1 MVTNWT
7 DIEMSVQV
15 NLKGLPSHVLDNVY
29 KPDNLKMATRSPEN
43 ALAALTF
50 PTSKVALWDPR
61 PNGDVVSL
69 HLSYYRNPRLLLVE
83 KTLRLAHRH
92 ARQSNKPEFSCYLLG
107 TIAVDSDEEGVTLT
121 LDRFD
126 PGRGQ
131 PGSSGKV
138 PTALMPG
145 DVLVP
150 CVLET
155 QGVSATDTMVHSAEG
170 FHISFKMLQHC
181 CSSRESLDLSKLL
194 ALRAH
199 LSCSQQGDS
208 LGFCLRWAATT
219 PGNTLDAVPV
229 RPVPIIPTALARNLS
244 SPASLTQP
252 LHSSASRKQGFLTM
266 DQTRKLLLLL
276 ESDPKAYTLP
286 LVGVWLSGVTH
297 IYNPQVWAWCLR
309 YLFSSSLHDKVMSEG
324 GAFLVV
330 LYSLTHREPEFY
342 QVQPCSGQQQD
353 MTFQLLTST
362 ESLTL
367 YKNVEVS
374 EGRTLKFELS
384 AETQNREAEFFRELV
399 SRVSLTS
406 PASVAASPQDR
417 LSISDHDSGVED
429 EDLSPRPSP
438 NPHPLTQQTK
448 QIHPSV
454 PELSLVMDG
463 SFLDGKTMGR
473 PHPPLPTLLHRG
485 SAPPSHQLHPWA
497 ARPPGQGPTILGGPP
512 PIRRPLTP
520 AMAPQG
526 KGSRR
531 ASLTPGQQPPPLR
544 APSSSRKSAPPQFGK
559 TMSAS
564 TSSSSSPKT
573 GSSPNG
579 SVHQARQ
586 FHQAP
591 GRPSHSGASPVG
603 NSPQPR
609 HSPGPP
615 PTPAL
620 MPTHQQPPVH
630 PKHFHSTPIPN
641 LNQPCGCC
649 SFQPH
654 DHTPLYHRNH
664 WQGASG
670 TPGGHFCSNTDSN
683 SPTSHQTNL
692 HYSPACLTGG
702 LPATHHF
709 PSQGPCSPRGS
720 LEPLAPACQKQCC
733 QAQATPS
740 LSPLDRP
747 VNLLAS
753 DAYRILVDQD
763 RQLKL
768 LQAQIQNLLE
778 AQGKRGSSSPSTEQA
793 VIQTQTSPGQQT
805 KRSVSIAVGTGASLF
820 WGVPVDASARDDEE
834 RPQPEWHRGPGSP
847 DGSRASSSR
856 SSGCAN
862 LTHSRHIGGSGE
874 ESGVREGRVP
884 GSPSNQST
892 HQRTQSAFGDCSF
905 QSPVLG
911 ESASMYYQSQSP
923 QRDGTKSEEPRAVE
937 DDQRFYQDLLG
948 QVNSRLRGSVNE
960 EVEEEED
967 RRTSYPRRERDS
979 LSPRQVS
986 HCQSPQSSPS
996 PVPVSSRRP
1005 EPKGGEQPKGRD
1017 QVLHATLRQ
1026 LQQLGV
1032 NVDLDSADPGG
1043 KTRRSSVESAST
1055 LAGIN
1060 PEAVISRLTLPE
1072 STGTSI
1078 WGGSVDLSLEANA
1091 IALRY
1096 LSDQQLSRLSVGGG
1110 QQPPKAL
1117 PRLSPCTLLSE
1128 KPPTEKSAMGLC
1140 SFLSPNNMS
1149 FATRKYMKR
1158 YGLIEEGS
1166 GSEEEE
1172 LSEMGYTVQFHVQ
1185 QEQEGQRVRVLKNIT
1200 NELPHS
1206 DPVNPQA
1213 LHADSQSQ
1221 LLGDLR
1227 PKMQLLARGAKLS
1240 LEKENVAKRQPSLG
1254 EMQREYPQPE
1264 GSMGNFLDLSR
1275 LRQLPK
1281 LF

>member
-1 MVTNWT
+1 
-7 DIEMSVQV
+7 IVQV

-50 PTSKVALWDPR
+50 PKSKVALWDPT

-92 ARQSNKPEFSCYLLG
+92 ARQSNMPEFSCYLLG

-155 QGVSATDTMVHSAEG
+155 QGVSATDTMVHSAEV

-199 LSCSQQGDS
+199 LSCFQQGDS
-208 LGFCLRWAATT
+208 LGFCLRWAATA
-219 PGNTLDAVPV
+219 PGNTLDAVPI

-244 SPASLTQP
+244 STASLT
-252 LHSSASRKQGFLTM
+252 HFLTM

-367 YKNVEVS
+367 YQNVEMS
-374 EGRTLKFELS
+374 EGCTLKFELS

-399 SRVSLTS
+399 SRVSLTRYTM
-406 PASVAASPQDR
+406 AASPQDR

-448 QIHPSV
+448 QVHPSV

-473 PHPPLPTLLHRG
+473 PHPPLPALQHRG

-497 ARPPGQGPTILGGPP
+497 ARPSEQGPTILGGPP

-520 AMAPQG
+520 AMASQG

-531 ASLTPGQQPPPLR
+531 ASLTPGQQPPPLWP
-544 APSSSRKSAPPQFGK
+544 PSSSRNSAPPQFGK
-559 TMSAS
+559 RSSAS

-586 FHQAP
+586 FHQTP
-591 GRPSHSGASPVG
+591 GRPSHRGASPVG
-603 NSPQPR
+603 NSPQPIPR

-630 PKHFHSTPIPN
+630 PKHFHSTPNPN

-649 SFQPH
+649 SFQQH
-654 DHTPLYHRNH
+654 DHTPLYHPNH

-670 TPGGHFCSNTDSN
+670 TPGGHFCSNSESN
-683 SPTSHQTNL
+683 PPTSRQTNL

-702 LPATHHF
+702 PPTTHHF
-709 PSQGPCSPRGS
+709 PSQGPCSPRGH
-720 LEPLAPACQKQCC
+720 LELQAPACQNQCC
-733 QAQATPS
+733 HAQATPS
-740 LSPLDRP
+740 LSPLDGP
-747 VNLLAS
+747 MNLLAS

-768 LQAQIQNLLE
+768 LQAQIQKLLE

-805 KRSVSIAVGTGASLF
+805 KRSVSIAVGTGTRVFHHCLYMVDSHSLSIHCILIQYYVCHSF
-820 WGVPVDASARDDEE
+820 LRD
-834 RPQPEWHRGPGSP
+834 
-847 DGSRASSSR
+847 
-856 SSGCAN
+856 CV
-862 LTHSRHIGGSGE
+862 T
-874 ESGVREGRVP
+874 
-884 GSPSNQST
+884 
-892 HQRTQSAFGDCSF
+892 TQSAFGDCSF

-923 QRDGTKSEEPRAVE
+923 QRDDTKSEESRAM

-948 QVNSRLRGSVNE
+948 QVNSRLQGSVNE
-960 EVEEEED
+960 EVDEEED
-967 RRTSYPRRERDS
+967 QRPSYPRRESHS

-986 HCQSPQSSPS
+986 HCQSQQSSPS

-1072 STGTSI
+1072 STATSM

-1117 PRLSPCTLLSE
+1117 PWLSPCTLLSE
-1128 KPPTEKSAMGLC
+1128 NPPTEKSAMGL
-1140 SFLSPNNMS
+1140 SSILSPNNMS

-1158 YGLIEEGS
+1158 YGLIEGS
-1166 GSEEEE
+1166 GSEEE

-1185 QEQEGQRVRVLKNIT
+1185 QEQEGQRARVLKNIT

-1206 DPVNPQA
+1206 DPVNLQA

-1221 LLGDLR
+1221 LLRDLR
-1227 PKMQLLARGAKLS
+1227 PKMQLLARGAKHS
-1240 LEKENVAKRQPSLG
+1240 LEKENGAKWRPSLG
-1254 EMQREYPQPE
+1254 EMQRECPQPE

>member
-1 MVTNWT
+1 
-7 DIEMSVQV
+7 MSVQV
-15 NLKGLPSHVLDNVY
+15 NLKGLPSHVLGNVY
-29 KPDNLKMATRSPEN
+29 KPDNLKMTRSPEN

-50 PTSKVALWDPR
+50 PKSKVALWDPT

-92 ARQSNKPEFSCYLLG
+92 ARQSNKPQFSCYLLG

-126 PGRGQ
+126 PGREQ

-155 QGVSATDTMVHSAEG
+155 QGVSATDTMVHSAED

-199 LSCSQQGDS
+199 LSCSQQADS
-208 LGFCLRWAATT
+208 LGFCLRWAAAA

-244 SPASLTQP
+244 SRSSLTQP
-252 LHSSASRKQGFLTM
+252 LHSCASRKQGFLTM

-297 IYNPQVWAWCLR
+297 IYNPQVWTWCLR
-309 YLFSSSLHDKVMSEG
+309 YLFSSSLQDKVMSEG

-342 QVQPCSGQQQD
+342 QVQPCSGQQD

-374 EGRTLKFELS
+374 EGRTLQFELS

-399 SRVSLTS
+399 SCSSFRS
-406 PASVAASPQDR
+406 PASMAVSPQDR

-448 QIHPSV
+448 RVHPSV

-473 PHPPLPTLLHRG
+473 PHPPLPALQHRG
-485 SAPPSHQLHPWA
+485 SAPSSHQLHLWA
-497 ARPPGQGPTILGGPP
+497 ARPQGQGPTVLGGPP

-520 AMAPQG
+520 ALAPQG
-526 KGSRR
+526 KGSRG

-544 APSSSRKSAPPQFGK
+544 PPSSRKSAPPQVGK
-559 TMSAS
+559 TLSAS
-564 TSSSSSPKT
+564 SSSSSSSSPKT

-591 GRPSHSGASPVG
+591 GHPSTE
-603 NSPQPR
+603 
-609 HSPGPP
+609 GPP
-615 PTPAL
+615 PSETLHNPAPGTAPAPPIPAL

-630 PKHFHSTPIPN
+630 PKHFHSTPNPN

-654 DHTPLYHRNH
+654 DHTPLYHPSH

-670 TPGGHFCSNTDSN
+670 HFCSNSDSN
-683 SPTSHQTNL
+683 PATSHLNPSHQTNL
-692 HYSPACLTGG
+692 HYSQACLTGA
-702 LPATHHF
+702 PPTTHHF
-709 PSQGPCSPRGS
+709 PSLGPCSPRGR
-720 LEPLAPACQKQCC
+720 LEPPAPACQNPCC
-733 QAQATPS
+733 QAQSTPS
-740 LSPLDRP
+740 LSPLDGP
-747 VNLLAS
+747 MNLLTS

-768 LQAQIQNLLE
+768 LQAQIQKLLE
-778 AQGKRGSSSPSTEQA
+778 AQGKGESSSPSTEQA
-793 VIQTQTSPGQQT
+793 AIQTQTSPGQQT
-805 KRSVSIAVGTGASLF
+805 KRSVNIAVGTGASLF
-820 WGVPVDASARDDEE
+820 WGVPVDAPARDEE
-834 RPQPEWHRGPGSP
+834 RPQPEWHTDTGPGAP

-856 SSGCAN
+856 SSGSAS
-862 LTHSRHIGGSGE
+862 LTHSRHIDGSEE
-874 ESGVREGRVP
+874 ESGVRERRVS
-884 GSPSNQST
+884 GTPSNQST

-923 QRDGTKSEEPRAVE
+923 QRDGTKSQEPRAVE

-948 QVNSRLRGSVNE
+948 QVNSRLQGSVNE
-960 EVEEEED
+960 EVKEEED
-967 RRTSYPRRERDS
+967 RSTSYTLRERHS

-986 HCQSPQSSPS
+986 HCQSQQSSPS

-1005 EPKGGEQPKGRD
+1005 EPKVEQQSGGRD

-1043 KTRRSSVESAST
+1043 KTTRSSVESAST

-1072 STGTSI
+1072 SMGTSM

-1096 LSDQQLSRLSVGGG
+1096 LSDQQLSRLSVGEGNS
-1110 QQPPKAL
+1110 
-1117 PRLSPCTLLSE
+1117 PRGPVPRFSPCTLLSE
-1128 KPPTEKSAMGLC
+1128 KPPTEKSAMGQ
-1140 SFLSPNNMS
+1140 SSILSPNNMS
-1149 FATRKYMKR
+1149 LATRKYMKR

-1172 LSEMGYTVQFHVQ
+1172 
-1185 QEQEGQRVRVLKNIT
+1185 R
-1200 NELPHS
+1200 
-1206 DPVNPQA
+1206 A

-1221 LLGDLR
+1221 LLRDLR
-1227 PKMQLLARGAKLS
+1227 PKMQLLAA
-1240 LEKENVAKRQPSLG
+1240 RQTQFG
-1254 EMQREYPQPE
+1254 EGEWRQTAAIFGKMQRECPQPE

>member
-1 MVTNWT
+1 MSKCWPQSHSQFLLTERLSCPQT
-7 DIEMSVQV
+7 SVQV

-50 PTSKVALWDPR
+50 PKSKVALWDPT

-92 ARQSNKPEFSCYLLG
+92 ARQSNMPEFSCYLLG

-155 QGVSATDTMVHSAEG
+155 QGVSATDTMVHSAEV

-199 LSCSQQGDS
+199 LSCFQQGDS
-208 LGFCLRWAATT
+208 LGFCLRWAATA
-219 PGNTLDAVPV
+219 PGNTLDAVPI

-244 SPASLTQP
+244 STASLTQP

-367 YKNVEVS
+367 YQNVEMS
-374 EGRTLKFELS
+374 EGCTLKFELS

-448 QIHPSV
+448 QVHPSV

-463 SFLDGKTMGR
+463 SFPDGKTMGR
-473 PHPPLPTLLHRG
+473 PHPPLPALQHRG
-485 SAPPSHQLHPWA
+485 
-497 ARPPGQGPTILGGPP
+497 T
-512 PIRRPLTP
+512 
-520 AMAPQG
+520 
-526 KGSRR
+526 
-531 ASLTPGQQPPPLR
+531 
-544 APSSSRKSAPPQFGK
+544 PPQFGK
-559 TMSAS
+559 RSSAS

-586 FHQAP
+586 FHQTP
-591 GRPSHSGASPVG
+591 GRPSHRGASPVG
-603 NSPQPR
+603 NSPQPIPR

-630 PKHFHSTPIPN
+630 PKHFHSTPNPN

-649 SFQPH
+649 SFQQH
-654 DHTPLYHRNH
+654 DHTPL
-664 WQGASG
+664 
-670 TPGGHFCSNTDSN
+670 GH
-683 SPTSHQTNL
+683 
-692 HYSPACLTGG
+692 
-702 LPATHHF
+702 
-709 PSQGPCSPRGS
+709 
-720 LEPLAPACQKQCC
+720 LELQAPACQNQCC
-733 QAQATPS
+733 HAQATPS
-740 LSPLDRP
+740 LSPLDGP
-747 VNLLAS
+747 MNLLAS

-768 LQAQIQNLLE
+768 LQAQIQKLLE

-820 WGVPVDASARDDEE
+820 WGVPVHAPARNDEE
-834 RPQPEWHRGPGSP
+834 CPRPEWHRGPGAP

-856 SSGCAN
+856 SSGSAN
-862 LTHSRHIGGSGE
+862 LTHSRHIGGSEE
-874 ESGVREGRVP
+874 ESGVRQGRVP
-884 GSPSNQST
+884 GSPANQST

-923 QRDGTKSEEPRAVE
+923 QRDDTKSEESRAM

-948 QVNSRLRGSVNE
+948 QVNSRLQGSVNE
-960 EVEEEED
+960 EVDEEED
-967 RRTSYPRRERDS
+967 QRPSYPRRESHS

-986 HCQSPQSSPS
+986 HCQSQQSSPS

-1072 STGTSI
+1072 STATSM

-1128 KPPTEKSAMGLC
+1128 NPPTEKSAMGL
-1140 SFLSPNNMS
+1140 SSILSPNNMS

-1158 YGLIEEGS
+1158 YGLIEGS
-1166 GSEEEE
+1166 G
-1172 LSEMGYTVQFHVQ
+1172 M
-1185 QEQEGQRVRVLKNIT
+1185 RVLKNIT

-1221 LLGDLR
+1221 LLRDLR
-1227 PKMQLLARGAKLS
+1227 PKMQLLARGAKH
-1240 LEKENVAKRQPSLG
+1240 K
-1254 EMQREYPQPE
+1254 MQRECPQPE

>member
-1 MVTNWT
+1 MSKCYSQFLLTEQRLSCPQT
-7 DIEMSVQV
+7 SVQV

-29 KPDNLKMATRSPEN
+29 KPDNLKMATSLSDKN

-50 PTSKVALWDPR
+50 PKSKVALWDPT

-155 QGVSATDTMVHSAEG
+155 QGVSATDTMVHSAEV

-181 CSSRESLDLSKLL
+181 CRSRESLDLSKLL

-199 LSCSQQGDS
+199 LSCFQQGDS
-208 LGFCLRWAATT
+208 LGFCLRWAATA

-244 SPASLTQP
+244 STASLTQP
-252 LHSSASRKQGFLTM
+252 FLTM

-367 YKNVEVS
+367 YQNVEIS
-374 EGRTLKFELS
+374 EGCTLKFELS

-399 SRVSLTS
+399 SRVSLTRYTM
-406 PASVAASPQDR
+406 AASPQDR

-448 QIHPSV
+448 QVHPSV

-473 PHPPLPTLLHRG
+473 PHPPLPALQHRG

-497 ARPPGQGPTILGGPP
+497 TRPPDQGPTILGVPP
-512 PIRRPLTP
+512 PIRKPLTP
-520 AMAPQG
+520 AMASQG

-531 ASLTPGQQPPPLR
+531 ASLTPGQQPPPLWP
-544 APSSSRKSAPPQFGK
+544 PSSSRKSAPPQFGK
-559 TMSAS
+559 RSSAY

-586 FHQAP
+586 FHQTP
-591 GRPSHSGASPVG
+591 GRPSHRGASPVG
-603 NSPQPR
+603 NSPQPIPR

-630 PKHFHSTPIPN
+630 PKHFHSTPNPN

-649 SFQPH
+649 SFQH
-654 DHTPLYHRNH
+654 DHTPLYHPNH

-670 TPGGHFCSNTDSN
+670 TPGGHFCSNAESN
-683 SPTSHQTNL
+683 PPTSHQTNL

-702 LPATHHF
+702 PPTTHHF
-709 PSQGPCSPRGS
+709 PSQGPCSPRGR
-720 LEPLAPACQKQCC
+720 LELQAPACQNQCC

-740 LSPLDRP
+740 LSPLDGP
-747 VNLLAS
+747 MNLLAS

-768 LQAQIQNLLE
+768 LQAQIQKLLE
-778 AQGKRGSSSPSTEQA
+778 AQGKRGSSSTEQA

-805 KRSVSIAVGTGASLF
+805 KRSVSIAVGTGTRVFHHCLYMVDSHSLSIHCILIQYY
-820 WGVPVDASARDDEE
+820 V
-834 RPQPEWHRGPGSP
+834 
-847 DGSRASSSR
+847 
-856 SSGCAN
+856 C
-862 LTHSRHIGGSGE
+862 HSFLLDCVTRHIGGSEE

-884 GSPSNQST
+884 GSPANQST
-892 HQRTQSAFGDCSF
+892 HPRTQSAFGDCSF

-911 ESASMYYQSQSP
+911 ESASMYYQSP
-923 QRDGTKSEEPRAVE
+923 QRDDTKSEESKAM

-948 QVNSRLRGSVNE
+948 QVNSRLQGSVNE
-960 EVEEEED
+960 EVDEEED
-967 RRTSYPRRERDS
+967 QRTSYPRQENHS
-979 LSPRQVS
+979 LS
-986 HCQSPQSSPS
+986 HCQSQQLSPS

-1072 STGTSI
+1072 STAASM

-1128 KPPTEKSAMGLC
+1128 NPPTEKSAMGL
-1140 SFLSPNNMS
+1140 SSILSPNNMS

-1166 GSEEEE
+1166 GSEEE

-1213 LHADSQSQ
+1213 LHSDSQSQ
-1221 LLGDLR
+1221 LLRDLR
-1227 PKMQLLARGAKLS
+1227 PKMQLLARGAKHS
-1240 LEKENVAKRQPSLG
+1240 LEKENGAKWRPSLG
-1254 EMQREYPQPE
+1254 EMQRECPQPE